1 MVNLDMMK
9 QLLDRGIEPT
19 LLNEVLRRSL
29 VEAAP
34 KVEQATVQATV
45 QAQLSFTQPQWT
57 SEAEV
62 KQHMAKLKTAY
73 ASTQR
78 ARNAA
83 GSMAGGGHVRGVY
96 RLASEMPSIAN
107 MQSVVR
113 NAMVKVG
120 GRACLAEQLGIDIAP
135 IVAWLTGARAPTT
148 DEAEALSKCAS
159 LDSVNTVVI
168 CERARR
174 VISTYRA
181 ELGMP
186 IVRTRNRKGH

>member
-1 MVNLDMMK
+1 MLNLETMK

-19 LLNEVLRRSL
+19 LLNEVLRREL
-29 VEAAP
+29 AEAVP
-34 KVEQATVQATV
+34 KAEQVVVQAELNFS
-45 QAQLSFTQPQWT
+45 QSQWT
-57 SEAEV
+57 PEAEV

-73 ASTQR
+73 AHTQR
-78 ARNAA
+78 ARHAA

-113 NAMVKVG
+113 DAMAKVG
-120 GRACLAEQLGIDIAP
+120 GRASLAEQLGIDIAP

-159 LDSVNTVVI
+159 LDSFKTVVI

-181 ELGMP
+181 ALGMP
-186 IVRTRNRKGH
+186 IVRTRNRKGE